1 MVLMNENDTN
11 ISCDAKAQGRKGFA
25 PLRLCVNTNISCDAK
40 AQGCKRTVVFEN
52 LDAAQHGLGDKIIL
66 GVGDT
71 GLLCR

>member
-1 MVLMNENDTN
+1 MVLMNEND
-11 ISCDAKAQGRKGFA
+11 
-25 PLRLCVNTNISCDAK
+25 TNISCDAK